1 MVSIRPKNKRYHAFF
16 EDEEL
21 GRYTTCR
28 DHTFMPSSD
37 IDLGEFGIPYDL
49 PKWHRNSFEWI

>member
-21 GRYTTCR
+21 GRYTTPEQAANNMQGS
-28 DHTFMPSSD
+28 HLHA
-37 IDLGEFGIPYDL
+37 IL
-49 PKWHRNSFEWI
+49 